1 MKGRKDP
8 INLGRLSGPVPGLRR
23 PLQQSRRDP
32 GNAQRADDLGIRQ
45 LTSAVPT
52 M

>member
-8 INLGRLSGPVPGLRR
+8 INLGRLSGPVLVFGGPYSNLAATRAMR
-23 PLQQSRRDP
+23 K
-32 GNAQRADDLGIRQ
+32 RADDLGIRQ